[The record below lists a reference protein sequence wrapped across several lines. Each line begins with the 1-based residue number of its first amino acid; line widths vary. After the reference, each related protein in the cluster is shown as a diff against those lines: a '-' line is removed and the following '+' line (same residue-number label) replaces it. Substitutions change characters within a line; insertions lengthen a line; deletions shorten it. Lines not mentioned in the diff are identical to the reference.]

1 MHLGRTLRS
10 SGPSTVYDLAA
21 GEAGVEGE
29 SHVSRTERLDLIKQ
43 IEAARGSRLLV
54 AIWGDRENLQTII
67 APDAHAVCFQNLEK
81 MGHVAKLDVLLYTTG
96 GQTLAAWGLANLLR
110 EYCDSLSILI
120 PHRALSAGTLL
131 TLAAD
136 EILMSR
142 LGQLSPIDPSITSP
156 LGPTIPIATMPGQQQ
171 VVPISVED
179 VIGFIA
185 LATDAAGL
193 KEERSILSVFDRLSS
208 QVHPMAL
215 GAVYRSREQIVSLAD
230 RLLSFHMKGDDE
242 KEDRERIVSRLTRE
256 MGSHDYLIGRT
267 EAKNFLRLKVADA
280 PADLEQKILALFE
293 EYSNLLELRQ
303 PFNPEVYVGANQ
315 QATCTL
321 NRAIVESTEHTTV
334 FRTIMELERV
344 QMQMQM
350 MGVPGLRPA
359 FQERRTFESWITDQ
373 AV

>member
-1 MHLGRTLRS
+1 MIGGRRPL
-10 SGPSTVYDLAA
+10 
-21 GEAGVEGE
+21 GVEGE
-29 SHVSRTERLDLIKQ
+29 SHVSRTDRMNLIRE

-54 AIWGDRENLQTII
+54 VIWGDREGGLQTII
-67 APDAHAVCFQNLEK
+67 APDAHAVCFQNLES
-81 MGHVAKLDVLLYTTG
+81 MGHVEKLDVLLYTQG
-96 GQTLAAWGLANLLR
+96 GQTLAAWGLANLVR
-110 EYCDSLSILI
+110 EYCDNLSVLI
-120 PHRALSAGTLL
+120 PHRALSAGTLF

-136 EILMSR
+136 EIIMSR

-156 LGPTIPIATMPGQQQ
+156 LGPTVPIPAMPGQQQ
-171 VVPISVED
+171 IVPISVED

-230 RLLSFHMKGDDE
+230 RLLSFHMKGDEE
-242 KEDRERIVSRLTRE
+242 KEDRERIVTRLTRE

-267 EAKNFLRLKVADA
+267 EAKNFLKLKVADA
-280 PADLEQKILALFE
+280 PADLEQKIMALFE

-303 PFNPEVYVGANQ
+303 PFNPDAYVGANQ
-315 QATCTL
+315 NATCTL
-321 NRAIVESTEHTTV
+321 NRAIVESTEVTTV

-344 QMQMQM
+344 QMQMPM

-373 AV
+373 SV